1 MRTTPYFTALVA
13 ALVLPAAIPARA
25 ARPAEPP
32 APATLRV
39 QSEPAGAKV
48 FLNDAPVGETPL
60 STETDAFGTALVRVS
75 LRGHREWWGSV
86 ELAPG
91 ALRSVDAQLEPVR
104 SAVLVHVRPEGAAVS
119 LDGAHV
125 GDAPVLIPGV
135 PLGRH
140 RVTMSHPGFQSRS
153 VDLEIDGAA
162 PRKIEET
169 LVTDSATIHVSTE
182 PSGARVF
189 LNGVPYGESP
199 VDIDRIPE
207 GTAILEVRA
216 EGYREVRQEMRL
228 AVGDD
233 KPIAIELEA
242 LPATLQIVT
251 VPAGA
256 RIYVDDAF
264 RGESPLTLE
273 DLTPGQHRVR
283 ADLVAHDPMAR
294 NVVLRNAESA
304 VEEFHLVPNC
314 GSLRV
319 CTAPAGV
326 TVLVDGKVRGTTAAG
341 SDATDQVSDTLEID
355 QVLAGRHEVVFT
367 REGFHEQ
374 RRTVDVQRDQT
385 LTLDVKLARHFIPDF
400 EIRTAENVYRGV
412 FHNQTAEFVRL
423 ETEPGVIRSFP
434 IKTILSRRILREDE
448 RLPQEETPQP

>member
-1 MRTTPYFTALVA
+1 MRTILSFA
-13 ALVLPAAIPARA
+13 ALAAVLVVPSATLRA
-25 ARPAEPP
+25 ARAPE
-32 APATLRV
+32 PATPAVLRV

-48 FLNDAPVGETPL
+48 FLNDKPVGETPL
-60 STETDAFGTALVRVS
+60 STETSEFGTALVRVS

-86 ELAPG
+86 ELESG
-91 ALRSVDAQLEPVR
+91 VSRGVDVQLEPVR
-104 SAVLVHVRPEGAAVS
+104 AAVLVHVRPEGAAVS

-135 PLGRH
+135 TLGRH
-140 RVTMSHPGFQSRS
+140 RVSLSKPGFQPRS

-182 PSGARVF
+182 PAGARVF

-207 GTAILEVRA
+207 GTATLEVRA
-216 EGYREVRQEMRL
+216 DGYRDVRQEMRL
-228 AVGDD
+228 AAGDD
-233 KPIAIELEA
+233 KPVAIVLEA
-242 LPATLQIVT
+242 LPSTLQVVT

-273 DLTPGQHRVR
+273 DLAPGMHRVR
-283 ADLVAHDPMAR
+283 ADLAAHDPMAR
-294 NVVLRNAESA
+294 NVMLRNAETS

-314 GSLRV
+314 GSLRI

-326 TVLVDGKVRGTTAAG
+326 TVLVDGKVRGTTESG
-341 SDATDQVSDTLEID
+341 PDATDQISEVLEIGE
-355 QVLAGRHEVVFT
+355 VLAGHHEIVFT

-374 RRTVDVQRDQT
+374 RRSVDILRDQT
-385 LTLDVKLARHFIPDF
+385 LTLDVKLSRHFIPDF

-434 IKTILSRRILREDE
+434 IKSILSRRILREED
-448 RLPQEETPQP
+448 RLPDAE